1 MKCNFCGHE
10 VAPGTTEC
18 PYCHYQFKIDTQVL
32 NPDERDDFEGITIEE
47 DGSATGSASE
57 REDGAAREIYEDRSE
72 YESYRAQQR
81 PEVKVRTF
89 GCGSGILMSLLIM
102 AIICSLFFFVLPTVL
117 IFAAIGAVVIYVVKL
132 LF

>member
-32 NPDERDDFEGITIEE
+32 SPDERDDFDGLTIEE
-47 DGSATGSASE
+47 DGSATSYSE
-57 REDGAAREIYEDRSE
+57 REETTGREIYEERRE
-72 YESYRAQQR
+72 YEEYKAQQR
-81 PEVKVRTF
+81 PEVKVKTF
-89 GCGSGILMSLLIM
+89 NFGSGILMTLLIM
-102 AIICSLFFFVLPTVL
+102 AIIISLFFFVLPTVL
-117 IFAAIGAVVIYVVKL
+117 IFAAVGAVVMYIVRL

>member
-32 NPDERDDFEGITIEE
+32 SPDERDDFDGLTIEE
-47 DGSATGSASE
+47 DGTASTSSNREETTG
-57 REDGAAREIYEDRSE
+57 RDIYEDRRE
-72 YESYRAQQR
+72 YEEYRAQQR

-102 AIICSLFFFVLPTVL
+102 AVICSMFFFVLPTVL
-117 IFAAIGAVVIYVVKL
+117 VFAAIGAVVVYIAKL